1 MVIKKLAGAVM
12 LVASMGV
19 ASATMAED
27 AQTNDPLEGFNRAM
41 FAFNDTVDTYAL
53 KPIAKGYRFVTP
65 DIIEKG
71 VSNFFD
77 NLGEVSNVVNNSL
90 QGKFSDA
97 GNDALRFAINSTVGV
112 LGLVDVASEFD
123 LPEHDEDFGQTL
135 GVWGVESGPYIVLP
149 LLGPTTARDGAG
161 LVADYFTDP
170 VNYID
175 DNGDRNAVT
184 LVRLVDTRSRL
195 LVSESLISG
204 DKYTFIRD
212 AYLQR
217 RDFAVSD
224 GEVDSYDDSNF

>member
-19 ASATMAED
+19 TSAATAED

-41 FAFNDTVDTYAL
+41 FAFNDTLDTYAL

-65 DIIEKG
+65 DIVERG

-77 NLGEVSNVVNNSL
+77 NLGEVSNVVNNTL
-90 QGKFSDA
+90 QGKFGDA

-112 LGLVDVASEFD
+112 LGLADVASEFD

-161 LVADYFTDP
+161 LVADYYTDP

-175 DNGDRNAVT
+175 DNGDRNAVR
-184 LVRLVDTRSRL
+184 LVRLIDTRSRL
-195 LVSESLISG
+195 LASESLISG
-204 DKYTFIRD
+204 DKYIFIRD

-224 GEVDSYDDSNF
+224 GEVDNYDDSNF